1 MSAPCLSFLPPHFA
15 KAQIPPTGKGNWVW
29 HRSASFFCKGQIIH
43 ISDFVLTTHAEAETP
58 ILWPLD
64 SKNQLIGKT
73 PDAGKDLGHEEKGPT
88 EGKMIG
94 RHHGLS
100 GHEYEQTLGDGEG
113 QGSLVCCSPW
123 GHKESDTTECLLLLL
138 LSRFSRVRLCA
149 TP

>member
-1 MSAPCLSFLPPHFA
+1 MVASPEPPWSLQPPSPQLNRSKKAGAP
-15 KAQIPPTGKGNWVW
+15 
-29 HRSASFFCKGQIIH
+29 
-43 ISDFVLTTHAEAETP
+43 DFVSHRFKSACSHQT
-58 ILWPLD
+58 
-64 SKNQLIGKT
+64 
-73 PDAGKDLGHEEKGPT
+73 LGFT
-88 EGKMIG
+88 LIG